1 MKRIFSIV
9 RFSIFLAAFAA
20 KQRRNAA
27 HFAPLRALREIIL
40 GHYRVLSIFF
50 VFLFAILRAN
60 AQKEVRHFIFFARER
75 ERIHEK
81 SFLDNPHIIGAQLKY
96 DWRELEPRKD
106 AYNLDLIQKDL
117 DYLTS
122 KGKKLFIQLQDVSFD
137 TIYKIVPDYIMQD
150 TVYHGG
156 ANIQYSTEDNDR
168 IIRRGG
174 WMARRWDTAVAH
186 RFYKLLFILGDHF
199 DGKIEGINL
208 PETSAEFGE
217 TGKLFPLGY
226 THEIYKNAILDYMVT
241 LKLAFLTSVVI
252 QYANFMPGEWLP
264 WNDKSYLKDI
274 YTFAKENGIGMGGPD
289 IKVYN
294 KGHMNNGYKFLKEYA
309 KDLITGLAVQDG
321 NYAEINPKT
330 GMRVTIDEIY
340 DFGKNYIG
348 LNYIFWCT
356 EESFY
361 TKEVLPFLGSGRSR

>member
-1 MKRIFSIV
+1 MKRIF
-9 RFSIFLAAFAA
+9 
-20 KQRRNAA
+20 
-27 HFAPLRALREIIL
+27 P
-40 GHYRVLSIFF
+40 IFF
-50 VFLFAILRAN
+50 VFLVLRAN
-60 AQKEVRHFIFFARER
+60 AQKEVRHFIFFAHER
-75 ERIHEK
+75 ERIREQ

-96 DWRELEPRKD
+96 NWRELEPRKD
-106 AYNLDLIQKDL
+106 EYNLELIQKDL
-117 DYLTS
+117 DYLNS

-137 TIYKIVPDYIMQD
+137 TIYKCVPNYIMQD
-150 TVYHGG
+150 TAYHGG
-156 ANIQYSTEDNDR
+156 ANIQYSTKDNDK
-168 IIRRGG
+168 IIRQSG
-174 WMARRWDTAVAH
+174 WMARRWDTAVAR
-186 RFYKLLFILGDHF
+186 RFFKLLFILGDRF

-208 PETSAEFGE
+208 PETSSEFGE

-241 LKLAFLTSVVI
+241 LKLAFLTTVVI

-264 WNDKSYLKDI
+264 WTDKSYLKDI
-274 YTFAKENGIGMGGPD
+274 YAFAKENGIGMGGPD

-309 KDLITGLAVQDG
+309 NDLITGLAVQDG

-330 GMRVTIDEIY
+330 GKRVTIEEIY

-356 EESFY
+356 EEPFY
-361 TKEVLPFLGSGRSR
+361 TKEVLPFLGSERSK